1 MHSADPNFP
10 YETLR
15 RIQEFL
21 AIEDVLDN
29 AEKHQELIE
38 EMKLEAALI
47 NGNSPYAEVRAV
59 VDNHDDA
66 SLPVSTVRAWTIGI
80 FFSIVLALVNQLF
93 SIRQPS
99 IRFDTNIAQL
109 LAFPLGRAWQRWMP
123 RRTLSI
129 PWTRKTIALNPGPF
143 NKKEHMLIAIMA
155 NTSKS
160 LPYTNY
166 IIWTQVLPH
175 FFNQQYARSF
185 AYIFLNGFATNFIGY
200 GLAGLVRR
208 FLVYPSYC
216 VWPSSLVTI
225 ALNSALHEERG
236 PSVPGPFG
244 TQWSISRY
252 RFLLYGFA
260 AMFVYFWLPNYLFQ
274 VLSYFSWVSWI
285 APENRELNIL
295 AGMQNGLGLFN
306 PLPTFDWNVIC
317 FTTDPLMV
325 PSFSTFNA
333 AAGMFV
339 TGFIVLAVWY
349 SNTWNSGYLPINSN
363 RIFDHFGKAYN
374 VSAVLDERGM
384 YDEERY
390 LNYSAPYTTA
400 AKALVYGFFFAS
412 YSAVVTHVVLH
423 HRYEFK
429 MGLKSLFRELQF
441 KKLLVKL
448 RLKKKPASDDDALTP
463 GQGQSEYRDIHNRLM
478 AAYQEVP
485 QWWYFCT
492 LIISIVSG
500 VLGIALWP
508 TYTSPA
514 VVLYGIWLCLIF
526 VVPAGIVLSMTG
538 IEMTLNV
545 LAEFIGGIMVPGNA
559 LAMNFF
565 KSYG

>member
-1 MHSADPNFP
+1 MDKPQESGVGVDEDKGTALQTLKPIPQRTIQGIEPCINKERAAHPNATEDDLLEAREAAASMTLEGVRAVMTDVLAMHSADPNFP

-21 AIEDVLDN
+21 AIQDVFEN
-29 AEKHQELIE
+29 AEKHQELID

-59 VDNHDDA
+59 VDNHDDP
-66 SLPVSTVRAWTIGI
+66 SLPVSTMRAWTIGI

-123 RRTLSI
+123 RRTLTI
-129 PWTRKTIALNPGPF
+129 PWTAHEIELNPGPF

-175 FFNQQYARSF
+175 FFDQQYARSF

-252 RFLLYGFA
+252 RFLLYGFS

-295 AGMQNGLGLFN
+295 AGMQNGLGVSRL
-306 PLPTFDWNVIC
+306 PLVCLLSASGLPLVCLC
-317 FTTDPLMV
+317 F
-325 PSFSTFNA
+325 
-333 AAGMFV
+333 
-339 TGFIVLAVWY
+339 
-349 SNTWNSGYLPINSN
+349 
-363 RIFDHFGKAYN
+363 
-374 VSAVLDERGM
+374 
-384 YDEERY
+384 
-390 LNYSAPYTTA
+390 
-400 AKALVYGFFFAS
+400 
-412 YSAVVTHVVLH
+412 
-423 HRYEFK
+423 
-429 MGLKSLFRELQF
+429 
-441 KKLLVKL
+441 
-448 RLKKKPASDDDALTP
+448 
-463 GQGQSEYRDIHNRLM
+463 
-478 AAYQEVP
+478 
-485 QWWYFCT
+485 
-492 LIISIVSG
+492 
-500 VLGIALWP
+500 
-508 TYTSPA
+508 
-514 VVLYGIWLCLIF
+514 
-526 VVPAGIVLSMTG
+526 
-538 IEMTLNV
+538 
-545 LAEFIGGIMVPGNA
+545 
-559 LAMNFF
+559 
-565 KSYG
+565 